1 MMDWD
6 KFKFKGINKTNNEMP
21 EVPAVSVL
29 DTVDD
34 RIFIV
39 DRNYTLIYGNKSFLE
54 MVRQYSGSY
63 LERGQS
69 AFTGIPETVVS
80 QWKSYFDRVFEKSQE
95 FSIEFESQLL
105 VPKKVYEYH
114 FSPVFN
120 NHNQL
125 IRILVIG
132 RDITQLKNTEAELI
146 KKESYLR
153 ELFNAIPDLIFRI
166 DKNGLFTGYKAATD
180 DLFYRGGEIIGKSV
194 HEIFMPVFA
203 SEVEEK
209 IQAVLQTKLIQRFE
223 YQLEIPDRGL
233 RFFDA
238 RMGPFGTD
246 EVVTVVTDVTDQKKA
261 ITDRDSSISEFRN
274 LFENAPV
281 GIYRTTPDGKILMA
295 NPFLLQMLGFHT
307 IEELA
312 KRDISKDGYVSDI
325 TRDEFIKKI
334 EQEEVVFGFESKW
347 LTKDNRIISVIE
359 NARAKRDKKG
369 NILWF
374 DGMVQNVSEQKEYE
388 EKLKFERSI
397 LRTLIDNIPDAIY
410 FIDKEGKK
418 VIANKADVLNIG
430 YEIEEEAIGKTD
442 VELFAGEI
450 GLRGHEDNLQVINT
464 GVPIINREENFFNKE
479 GVQTWLLTSKFPVY
493 DEQRQILGLVGIG
506 HDITHRRETEKKLK
520 ESEEKYRL
528 MFETSQE
535 GILVAQDYKMVYFNP
550 VFIELSGYSASELE
564 NKHFAELIHP
574 DDFEKVVNN
583 YRKRL
588 SGEFVEQRY
597 EFRMITKSGEIRW
610 ISLTGAPMLWNGKPA
625 TLNFISDVHQRK
637 LAEDALK
644 ESEEVL
650 RELNATKDRFFSIIA
665 HDLKSPFN
673 SIVGFS
679 ELLKDEVKYLSPDE
693 ISNYA
698 AAIYNSAKN
707 TLGLLDNLLDWARM
721 QQNRMLFEPKLK
733 VLKQIVDDVFMEI
746 GTVAQAKSINLF
758 DDVPGDIIVNVDENM
773 FKTLIRNLVN
783 NAVKF
788 TKPGGTV
795 KVLAVKEL
803 NRVILSV
810 TDTGVGISREN
821 IEKLFDIGAGF
832 TTRGTE
838 NEKGTGLGLIL
849 CKEFVARHG
858 GKISVESETGV
869 GSKFI
874 VELPQN
880 I

>member
-1 MMDWD
+1 MDWD
-6 KFKFKGINKTNNEMP
+6 KFKFKGINKINDEVP
-21 EVPAVSVL
+21 EIPAVSVL
-29 DTVDD
+29 DAVDD
-34 RIFIV
+34 RIFII
-39 DRNYTLIYGNKSFLE
+39 DRNYSLIYGNKSFHE
-54 MVRQYSGSY
+54 MVWQYSGSY
-63 LERGQS
+63 PQPGFS
-69 AFTGIPETVVS
+69 IFTGIPETVVT
-80 QWKSYFDRVFEKSQE
+80 QWKSYFDRIFEQTQE
-95 FSIEFESQLL
+95 FTVEFESQGL

-114 FSPVFN
+114 FSPVFD
-120 NHNQL
+120 HQNQL

-132 RDITQLKNTEAELI
+132 HDITQLKNTQAELI
-146 KKESYLR
+146 NKELHLR
-153 ELFNAIPDLIFRI
+153 ELFKAIPDLIFRI
-166 DKNGLFTGYKAATD
+166 DKDGIFTGYKAAID
-180 DLFYRGGEIIGKSV
+180 DLFYQESNIIGKSV
-194 HEIFMPVFA
+194 HDIFMPAFA
-203 SEVEEK
+203 KEIVEK
-209 IQAVLQTKLIQRFE
+209 INSVLETRTLQKLE
-223 YQLEIPDRGL
+223 YQLEINGRGL
-233 RFFDA
+233 RFFEA

-246 EVVTVVTDVTDQKKA
+246 EVITVVTDITDQKKA
-261 ITDRDSSISEFRN
+261 KTDLDNSISEFRN

-281 GIYRTTPDGKILMA
+281 GIYRTTPDGRILIA
-295 NPFLLQMLGFHT
+295 NPYLLNMLGY
-307 IEELA
+307 ISLEEIAQRNLDHDFYLNSNS
-312 KRDISKDGYVSDI
+312 RKD
-325 TRDEFIKKI
+325 FIKKI
-334 EQEEVVFGFESKW
+334 EQKEVVFGLESKW
-347 LTKDNRIISVIE
+347 LTKDKRIISVIE
-359 NARAKRDKKG
+359 NAKAKRDDNG
-369 NILWF
+369 NIIWY
-374 DGMVQNVSEQKEYE
+374 DGMVQDISDQKNYE

-397 LRTLIDNIPDAIY
+397 LRTVIDNIPDAIY

-430 YEIEEEAIGKTD
+430 CESEEEAIGKTD
-442 VELFAGEI
+442 VELFPGEI
-450 GLRGHEDNLQVINT
+450 GLRGHEDNMQVLNT
-464 GVPIINREENFFNKE
+464 GIPIINREENFFSSE

-493 DEQRQILGLVGIG
+493 DELRQIVGLVGIG
-506 HDITHRRETEKKLK
+506 HDITRRRETEKKLK

-550 VFIELSGYSASELE
+550 VFVELSGFSASELE
-564 NKHFAELIHP
+564 NKPFAEMIHP

-588 SGEFVEQRY
+588 SGEMAEQRY
-597 EFRMITKSGEIRW
+597 EFRMITKSGELRW
-610 ISLTGAPMLWNGKPA
+610 ISLTGASMLWNGKPA

-644 ESEEVL
+644 ESEEAL

-679 ELLKDEVKYLSPDE
+679 ELLKDEVKYLGPEE

-698 AAIYNSAKN
+698 TAIYNSAKN

-721 QQNRMLFEPKLK
+721 QQNRVIFEPKLK
-733 VLKQIVDDVFMEI
+733 VLKQMVDDVFGEFS
-746 GTVAQAKSINLF
+746 TVAQTKNISLAEN
-758 DDVPGDIIVNVDENM
+758 VPADIIVNVDENM
-773 FKTLIRNLVN
+773 IKTLIRNLVN

-788 TKPGGTV
+788 TNHGGTV
-795 KVLAVKEL
+795 KVLASKDED
-803 NRVILSV
+803 RVMLSV
-810 TDTGVGISREN
+810 IDTGVGISHEN

-858 GKISVESETGV
+858 GTISVESETGV